1 MMASFKSTLLIIFFL
16 GIKWFPLILYSL
28 NQFAKIKPNTQ
39 FIGQNIIYFKCID
52 STNNAALDWI
62 KNNSCENGNI
72 FITDFQ
78 TNGRGQQSNIW
89 ESEPNKNLMFS
100 IVLNQQTT
108 LLNPFL
114 LNKITAYS
122 LFQSL
127 QKSLN
132 NSQFIKIKWPNDLYF
147 KQKKIA
153 GILIENNFLGNKIN
167 YSVIGIGINVNQK
180 FTNNDNIN
188 ATSLFQI
195 CEKEQDRIRL
205 FQEFIEVFEFNLL
218 HFQSLEI
225 ENQFTK
231 SLLGYNQTEEFNINN
246 EIIKGTIVNCDEFG
260 RLSVLIN
267 DQIKAFNHGEIKQI
281 I

>member
-52 STNNAALDWI
+52 STNTAALDWI
-62 KNNSCENGNI
+62 KNNSCENGSI

-132 NSQFIKIKWPNDLYF
+132 NSPFIKIKWPNDLYF

-195 CEKEQDRIRL
+195 CEKEQDRIRF
-205 FQEFIEVFEFNLL
+205 FQEFIEIFEFNLL
-218 HFQSLEI
+218 HFQSLAI

-231 SLLGYNQTEEFNINN
+231 SLLGYNQTEEFTINN

-260 RLSVLIN
+260 RLLVLIN

>member
-52 STNNAALDWI
+52 STNTTALEWI
-62 KNNSCENGNI
+62 KNNSCDNGSI

-100 IVLNQQTT
+100 IVLNQQKT

-122 LFQSL
+122 LLQSL
-127 QKSLN
+127 QKCLN
-132 NSQFIKIKWPNDLYF
+132 NSPFIKIKWPNDLYF

-167 YSVIGIGINVNQK
+167 YSVIGIGINVNQT
-180 FTNNDNIN
+180 FNNNQSIN

-195 CEKEQDRIRL
+195 CESEQNRIVL
-205 FQEFIEVFEFNLL
+205 FQDFLEIFENNIL
-218 HFQSLEI
+218 HFEKLEI
-225 ENQFTK
+225 EKQFAH
-231 SLLGYNQTEEFNINN
+231 SLIGYNQTKDFIINN

-267 DQIKAFNHGEIKQI
+267 GELKQFNHGEIKQI

>member
-1 MMASFKSTLLIIFFL
+1 L

-52 STNNAALDWI
+52 STNTTALEWA
-62 KNNSCENGNI
+62 KNNSCENGTV

-100 IVLNQQTT
+100 VVLNQESS

-114 LNKITAYS
+114 LNKITAFSLLQCLQNRLNYS
-122 LFQSL
+122 P
-127 QKSLN
+127 
-132 NSQFIKIKWPNDLYF
+132 FIKIKWPNDLYF

-153 GILIENNFLGNKIN
+153 GILIENNYLGNKIN
-167 YSVIGIGINVNQK
+167 YSVVGIGINVNQK
-180 FTNNDNIN
+180 FEKDSTIN
-188 ATSLFQI
+188 ATSIYELS
-195 CEKEQDRIRL
+195 ENEQNRMEL
-205 FQEFIEVFEFNLL
+205 FQEF
-218 HFQSLEI
+218 LEI
-225 ENQFTK
+225 FELNLINYKTLNIENLFANA
-231 SLLGYNQTEEFNINN
+231 LLGYSQTEVFSINN
-246 EIIKGTIVNCDEFG
+246 EIIEGTIVNCDEFG

-267 DQIKAFNHGEIKQI
+267 GEIKQFNHGEIKQI